1 MTDVPAA
8 RGGTAIARTAPL
20 ARAAMLSV
28 LFLAAPA
35 TAQESAP
42 AFIGSAACV
51 DCHNAAAEQWAGSHH
66 ALAWTTPGPD
76 TIVADFDDTEF
87 AHDGT
92 LSRFRIAEDGSYHV
106 TVTEKDGITTDYRVH
121 SVAGIEPLQQYLLE
135 TERGQLQSFDVV
147 WDTER
152 RRWFHLYPDD
162 DLPPDDGLHW
172 TGPYKTWNARCAEC
186 HATGF
191 EKNYDA
197 HSRSYASTEAEIGVG
212 CEACHGPGAAHLAW
226 AEGQEIAGTDAE
238 LDAYGFTMSFD
249 ETEATIQQ
257 CAGCHSRREAHGDGN
272 PLPGTP
278 YHDAYNL
285 ALLRPGLYHADGQIQ
300 DEVYVYGSFLQSKM
314 YARGVGCLDCHDA
327 HTAEL
332 VATGNAVCTRCHSLA
347 GNPEYP
353 TLSPTEYDSPEHHFH
368 EPGSEGA
375 QCKSCHMIERVYM
388 GVDGR
393 RDHSFR
399 IPRPDL
405 AGQIGS
411 PDACTDC
418 HSDRSADW
426 AAVRIAEW
434 YPHSDKRDQHY
445 GLTLAR
451 GRTDPVGAAD
461 DLAELAADTGQP
473 SIVRAT
479 ALWLMQTAGSTE
491 LATRAA
497 PLLADPDPVV
507 RAAAAGVQRAA
518 PPQDRVLRLVD
529 LLADPVRSV
538 RMATARE
545 MLDAPVARL
554 PQGIA
559 ADLRA
564 AMAEW
569 QATLANRLD
578 FPETHL
584 QLGGMALTMQ
594 NLPAAE
600 GAFREV
606 VRLDPQQIEA
616 WVMLARIAAATQGAV
631 ATRAVLGEALA
642 SNPEDPTLRQLEA
655 ELDAAGQ

>member
-1 MTDVPAA
+1 MTDMPA
-8 RGGTAIARTAPL
+8 REDTAISRTPL
-20 ARAAMLSV
+20 SHAAILSA
-28 LFLAAPA
+28 LFLASPA
-35 TAQESAP
+35 TAQESTP
-42 AFIGSAACV
+42 AFIGSAACA
-51 DCHNAAAEQWAGSHH
+51 DCHKQAAEQWAGSHH
-66 ALAWTTPGPD
+66 ARAWTKPGPD
-76 TIVADFDDTEF
+76 TVVADFDGTEF

-92 LSRFRIAEDGSYHV
+92 LSRFHVDDDDGSYQV
-106 TVTEKDGITTDYRVH
+106 TVTEKDGTKTDYEVH
-121 SVAGIEPLQQYLLE
+121 SVVGIEPLQQYLLE
-135 TERGQLQSFDVV
+135 TEPGRLQSFDVV

-152 RRWFHLYPDD
+152 RRWFHLYPNQ

-197 HSRSYASTEAEIGVG
+197 QSRSYGSTQAEIGVG
-212 CEACHGPGAAHLAW
+212 CEACHGPGAAHRAW
-226 AEGQEIAGTDAE
+226 AEEREIAGTDAE
-238 LDAYGFTMSFD
+238 LDAYGFSMSFED
-249 ETEATIQQ
+249 TEATIQQ

-272 PLPGTP
+272 PLPGTS
-278 YHDAYNL
+278 YHDSYTL

-314 YARGVGCLDCHDA
+314 YAQGVGCLDCHDA

-332 VATGNAVCTRCHSLA
+332 VATGNAVCTRCHSPA
-347 GNPEYP
+347 GNPEFS
-353 TLSPTEYDSPEHHFH
+353 TLAPADYDGASHHFH

-405 AGQIGS
+405 AGQTGG

-426 AAVRIAEW
+426 AAARIAEW
-434 YPHSDKRDQHY
+434 YPGSDKRDQHY

-451 GRTDPVGAAD
+451 GRADPVGAAD
-461 DLAELAADTGQP
+461 DVAELAADSSQP
-473 SIVRAT
+473 AIVRAT
-479 ALWLMQTAGSTE
+479 ALWLLQGNGDDAE
-491 LATRAA
+491 LATRVA
-497 PLLADPDPVV
+497 PLLADPDPLV
-507 RAAAAGVQRAA
+507 RAAAAGAQRAA
-518 PPQDRVLRLVD
+518 PPQERVLRLVE
-529 LLADPVRSV
+529 LLNDPVLSV
-538 RMATARE
+538 RMTAARE

-554 PQGIA
+554 PQAMA
-559 ADLRA
+559 ADLGA
-564 AMAEW
+564 TMAEW
-569 QATLANRLD
+569 QAALANRLD

-584 QLGGMALTMQ
+584 QLGGMALTMR

-616 WVMLARIAAATQGAV
+616 WVMLARIAATMQGVA
-631 ATRAVLGEALA
+631 ATRAVLDQALA
-642 SNPEDPTLRQLEA
+642 ANPKDETLHQLKA
-655 ELDAAGQ
+655 ELDAAAR